1 MTHVERRVSDDTRS
15 STTSMDVNHTVA
27 LALSTSRV
35 VMHHVDLIG
44 AEASS
49 SSFAMRSCD
58 DGVQVGIVSNEHVS
72 ALLLSAIPWTC
83 TSLQ

>member
-49 SSFAMRSCD
+49 SFFAMRSCD

-72 ALLLSAIPWTC
+72 SSLSSTVPLAC
-83 TSLQ
+83 TGLQ